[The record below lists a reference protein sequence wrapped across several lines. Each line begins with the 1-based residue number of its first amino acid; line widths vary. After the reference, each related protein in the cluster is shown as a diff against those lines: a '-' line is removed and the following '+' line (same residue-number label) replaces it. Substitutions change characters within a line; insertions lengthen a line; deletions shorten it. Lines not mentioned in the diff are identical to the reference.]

1 MSGFPVI
8 IQSNPWFSSL
18 NSPLTK
24 KELHVLLLIACP
36 EVHDGDQ
43 AGVPVIVDVQAE
55 AGGYIAWCGWQLVSH
70 FSIFL
75 QISLVRLIVLELVS
89 GEAPGRVGGQEEG

>member
-55 AGGYIAWCGWQLVSH
+55 AGSYIAWCGRQLVSH